1 MQKRIGIIMGKVY
14 KEINRQQLCGI
25 LEESYARG
33 ISAYVFTLTEESADT
48 GITTGEENL
57 FYAIHFDRLDGI
69 IFLPYTFSSNEYSE
83 YIQRFLQEN
92 CPKPVIRI
100 GMENV
105 PFRGVWYHDREELA
119 EVTRHLIQEHGC
131 RDLICLT
138 GPEEQSV
145 SQERLTGFLEAIREA
160 GLTCPAENQIYGDFW
175 TYAAQK
181 LAHEIAE
188 GIRKKPDAVVCCNDT
203 MAVTLCDALR
213 EHGILVPDDIL
224 VTGYDG
230 AIEAEMHAPPVTTYQ
245 TSWRQLGRNAFCLL
259 YSQLT
264 GEDVLPMKTERGT
277 LLCRE
282 SCGCKSK
289 NTRNIGKEF
298 NYQKME
304 DAYLDTNLST
314 RLLSCSNLDSLV
326 RTVFDTTFVY
336 AEPSYYEKMKFC
348 LCLCE
353 DWDKGSL
360 PDHNYHDYRTRGY
373 SERMTV
379 MSYSGSHYTFPQAE
393 MIPSEMSQIDEPF
406 VVFFTAVHFQ
416 DRCFGYSLLQY
427 RNVVDGFNAHYLRF
441 SREVNNAL
449 EFLRVQNALRSLAYH
464 NLLTQ
469 VRDTMTGLYNL
480 KSLPHIWGDYMNSV
494 QSAGEHAFWIA
505 LSITGLYRLTES
517 HGSLVKDKLLVAFSE
532 QIQNACSHG
541 EKCLRAGEG
550 DFLILGSEPETSHYH
565 NLLVQNIREQFE
577 QYQTSLG
584 QARLPLQYA
593 AALEERMPRTPEDA
607 EKAALTLLSK
617 AKASQPSYSEQLHY
631 TDLAELRRSI
641 YKNPERDWSLAMCAE
656 LLSISSSYF
665 HRIYQK
671 AFGVSCASDI
681 HRSKLEHA
689 KFLLLHTS
697 DTLQEIARKCG
708 YDYSHFMRTFKKE
721 FGMTPTEYRRGKTDV

>member
-1 MQKRIGIIMGKVY
+1 MQKRIGIIIGKVY

-25 LEESYARG
+25 LEEAYAHG
-33 ISAYVFTLTEESADT
+33 ISAYVFTLTEETADH
-48 GITTGEENL
+48 GTTVGEENL
-57 FYAIHFDRLDGI
+57 FSMINFSMLDGF
-69 IFLPYTFSSNEYSE
+69 IFLPNTLSSDEYSD
-83 YIQRFLQEN
+83 YILRFLQEN
-92 CPKPVIRI
+92 CSLPVVRV
-100 GMENV
+100 GME
-105 PFRGVWYHDREELA
+105 RGSLPCIWYRDRDEIA
-119 EVTRHLIQEHGC
+119 EVTRHLIQVHGC
-131 RDLICLT
+131 REMICLT
-138 GPEEQSV
+138 GQEYQTV
-145 SQERLTGFLEAIREA
+145 SFERLAGFRDAMTEA
-160 GLTCPAENQIYGDFW
+160 GLPVTEENIIFGDFW
-175 TYAAQK
+175 VYTAQN
-181 LAHEIAE
+181 LAREIAD
-188 GIRKKPDAVVCCNDT
+188 GVRKKPDAVVCANDT
-203 MAVTLCDALR
+203 MAIALCDALA
-213 EHGILVPDDIL
+213 EHGLSVPDDII

-230 AIEAEMHAPPVTTYQ
+230 SVESEIHIPPVTTYH
-245 TSWRQLGRNAFCLL
+245 TSWRQLGRNAYVLL
-259 YSQLT
+259 HELMT
-264 GEDVLPMKTERGT
+264 GEKISPQKEEHGT

-282 SCGCKSK
+282 SCGCKSS
-289 NTRNIGKEF
+289 TRHFDAKEF

-314 RLLSCSNLDSLV
+314 RLLSCSNLDSFI
-326 RTVFDTTFVY
+326 RTMYDSQFVF
-336 AEPSYYEKMKFC
+336 AEPHYYDKESFC

-360 PDHNYHDYRTRGY
+360 PDDGYHDYRTRGY
-373 SERMTV
+373 SEIMTR
-379 MSYSGSHYTFPQAE
+379 MSYNGKHRTFPLSD
-393 MIPSEMSQIDEPF
+393 MIPDDMKKSGDLS
-406 VVFFTAVHFQ
+406 VTFFTAVHFQ
-416 DRCFGYSLLQY
+416 DRCFGYAIL
-427 RNVVDGFNAHYLRF
+427 RFRDVVDSFNAHYLRF
-441 SREVNNAL
+441 CREVNNAL

-480 KSLPHIWGDYMNSV
+480 KSLPHLWNEYMHNVS
-494 QSAGEHAFWIA
+494 SSGEHAFWIA

-517 HGSLVKDKLLVAFSE
+517 HGSIVKDKLLVAFAE
-532 QIQNACSHG
+532 QIQNECSHG

-565 NLLVQNIREQFE
+565 NLLVQNIRESFE
-577 QYQTSLG
+577 QYQTALG
-584 QARLPLQYA
+584 QSHLPLQYA
-593 AALEERMPRTPEDA
+593 IALEERMPRSPEDA
-607 EKAALTLLSK
+607 EKAAMTLLSK

-631 TDLAELRRSI
+631 ADLAELRRSI

-656 LLSISSSYF
+656 LLNISSSYF

-721 FGMTPTEYRRGKTDV
+721 FGMTPTEYRRGKTDA